1 MVAATLQT
9 KFVIIFSSL
18 VLFSCQNKIAISENE
33 LINGLEISR
42 YIRTNEFSGS
52 ISIMYLENKTLK
64 SKRYYKKGKKNG
76 HHQGWW
82 PNGTKKYSFYFKNDM
97 SVGEHLQWHQN
108 GNLFTH
114 KNFRNGLED
123 GEQKAWDLNGDL
135 MYKYIY
141 NNGRKYGIQGS
152 VICNG
157 GKDLADKND

>member
-9 KFVIIFSSL
+9 KFVIIFLSL
-18 VLFSCQNKIAISENE
+18 VLFSCQNKISVNENE

-42 YIRTNEFSGS
+42 YVRNNQFSGS
-52 ISIMYLENKTLK
+52 ITIMYLDNETLK

>member
-9 KFVIIFSSL
+9 KFVIIFLSL
-18 VLFSCQNKIAISENE
+18 VLFSCQNKIAINENE

-52 ISIMYLENKTLK
+52 ITIIYLDNETLK
-64 SKRYYKKGKKNG
+64 SKRHYKNGRKNG

-82 PNGTKKYSFYFKNDM
+82 PNGTKKYSFHFKHDM

-114 KNFRNGLED
+114 KNFKNGLEN
-123 GEQKAWDLNGDL
+123 GEQKACLLYTSPSPRDLSTSR
-135 MYKYIY
+135 MP
-141 NNGRKYGIQGS
+141 S
-152 VICNG
+152 S
-157 GKDLADKND
+157 A